1 MTPDQAAT
9 IYLDDCRA
17 RHLAAETIRGREA
30 ELKRFKFWCGCVHL
44 KDLRDAVPATLTDYR
59 RWLSTRKRP
68 DKKPISIQYANSQA
82 RTVHAMFRLLAA
94 RNQVMTDITVGLPP
108 LRDPRR
114 LPKGI
119 MTPDEVMRLL
129 RQPLMTTPLG
139 FRDRAILELLYSTG
153 LRAGECCR
161 VTLYDLDLTGRTL
174 RVIGKG
180 NKERV
185 APIGKVAAGYVGEYI
200 KHVRPILANHDRPNS
215 VLYLTATGRGMLP
228 ADLGRIMRGYRE
240 SAGLPDIITVH
251 SLRHTCA
258 TVMLRGGASIRHV
271 QELLGHASILT
282 TQIYTHVVQS
292 DLHKAHARTA
302 PSERRQTIDVPEFDA
317 DHPSWNDNR
326 NAAHWAAVHAAKG
339 TEPTPRKPSRPE
351 AGNPKRKARKKQGK
365 R

>member
-30 ELKRFKFWCGCVHL
+30 ELKRFEFWCGCVHL
-44 KDLRDAVPATLTDYR
+44 QDLRDAVPATLTDYR
-59 RWLSTRKRP
+59 RWLGTRKRP

-161 VTLYDLDLTGRTL
+161 VTLYDLDLPGRTM

-185 APIGKVAAGYVGEYI
+185 APLGKVAAGYVGEYI
-200 KHVRPILANHDRPNS
+200 KHVRPILACPEQSRRANPDRPNS
-215 VLYLTATGRGMLP
+215 ILYLTATGRGMLP
-228 ADLGRIMRGYRE
+228 ADLGR
-240 SAGLPDIITVH
+240 L
-251 SLRHTCA
+251 
-258 TVMLRGGASIRHV
+258 LRGEAGPFVAAG
-271 QELLGHASILT
+271 LLGHRGQSE
-282 TQIYTHVVQS
+282 VVFG
-292 DLHKAHARTA
+292 LREPVHRTVGHGSL
-302 PSERRQTIDVPEFDA
+302 PVGVH
-317 DHPSWNDNR
+317 DHDTSGSGR
-326 NAAHWAAVHAAKG
+326 
-339 TEPTPRKPSRPE
+339 
-351 AGNPKRKARKKQGK
+351 
-365 R
+365 

>member
-1 MTPDQAAT
+1 MTPDHAAT

-17 RHLAAETIRGREA
+17 RHLVDETVRGREA
-30 ELKRFKFWCGCVHL
+30 ELKRFAFWCGCVHL
-44 KDLRDAVPATLTDYR
+44 DDLRDATAETLTDYR
-59 RWLSTRKRP
+59 RWLGTRKRP
-68 DKKPISIQYANSQA
+68 DGKPISVQYANSQA
-82 RTVHAMFRLLAA
+82 RTVHAMFRLLAE
-94 RNQVMTDITVGLPP
+94 RNRLMTDITSGLPP

-114 LPKGI
+114 LPRGI

-129 RQPLMTTPLG
+129 GQPLMTTPLG

-185 APIGKVAAGYVGEYI
+185 VPVGKVAAGYVGEYI
-200 KHVRPILANHDRPNS
+200 KHVRPILADTDRPNS
-215 VLYLTATGRGMLP
+215 VVYLTATGRAMLP
-228 ADLGRIMRGYRE
+228 ADLGRLLRGYRE
-240 SAGLPDIITVH
+240 SAGLPDTITVH

-271 QELLGHASILT
+271 QQMLGHASILT

-302 PSERRQTIDVPEFDA
+302 PSERRQAVDVPEFNA
-317 DHPSWNDNR
+317 DHPSWNDKKNAPHWHAVHGTAAR
-326 NAAHWAAVHAAKG
+326 RKAAHDK
-339 TEPTPRKPSRPE
+339 PRKKKTK
-351 AGNPKRKARKKQGK
+351 AGKNRRKE
-365 R
+365 